1 MRVSNVAIYAVRYVY
16 TDNEP
21 LRREVLPAH
30 VDYLDGIVAA
40 GALLLAG
47 RFADEGT
54 GDALLIFRAEQ
65 KDFVKEFVES
75 DPFVVRG
82 VVHQWDLSEWRPSM
96 GLLAENLTELPQ
108 RPEPLGRPRG
118 APWRRP
124 EPQGEPPR

>member
-1 MRVSNVAIYAVRYVY
+1 MRVPNVAIYAVRYVY

-65 KDFVKEFVES
+65 KDLVKEFVES
-75 DPFVVRG
+75 DPFVARG
-82 VVHQWDLSEWRPSM
+82 VVQQWDLREWRPSM